1 MTHIGQQLRDADPLI
16 HEPGLSPEDMLKIRQ
31 AVVAAARQSG
41 FRGRAWRP
49 ALMAAVAMLALAAV
63 VGVNRRR
70 SHEFTALTVREADGV
85 LGTEPGRAS
94 AARRQL
100 QFSTPGG
107 TRVIWVFDSRFE
119 P

>member
-16 HEPGLSPEDMLKIRQ
+16 HEPGLSREDTLKIRQ
-31 AVVAAARQSG
+31 AVVAAGQSG
-41 FRGRAWRP
+41 FRGRTWRP

-70 SHEFTALTVREADGV
+70 SNEFTASTVREADGV
-85 LGTEPGRAS
+85 LGTGPGRAS